1 MVAII
6 YLIFAR
12 CPAIVPRGSA
22 AGRAVEARAMNLHHL
37 RIFYAVARRQSVT
50 AAAAELLLSQPAVS
64 LQLKALERSL
74 GLPLFQRGGAKLRLT
89 QAGEV
94 LYRAAVSILHAK
106 DEAERAIAELRG
118 GSRGRLILGAGT
130 TGGMYV
136 LPRIVQAFRTSWPE
150 TEIQLH
156 TGTTDQLLD
165 RLLQNVVDMA
175 LVGGPIEDRRFD
187 ADPICGDELVLIAA
201 PGHALSSLAKVTLR
215 DLGGLP
221 FVVPETGS
229 RTRHLVE
236 RRLRDAGVPLHIA
249 MQMAGTEGV
258 KRAVEAGLG
267 VGMVSRY
274 AVEPE
279 VQAGVLRR
287 IAIEGFELTRTMNL
301 VSRAQQY
308 FSPMGVKFREFARS
322 YGSDHLLPR
331 PATASGAGGRRA
343 RTGGRAR
350 PRDRRMA

>member
-1 MVAII
+1 
-6 YLIFAR
+6 
-12 CPAIVPRGSA
+12 
-22 AGRAVEARAMNLHHL
+22 MNLHHL

-94 LYRAAVSILHAK
+94 LYRAAVSMLHAK

-136 LPRIVQAFRTSWPE
+136 LPRIVQAYRMLWPE
-150 TEIQLH
+150 TEIQLQ
-156 TGTTDQLLD
+156 TGTTDQLLEK
-165 RLLQNVVDMA
+165 LLQNVVDMA
-175 LVGGPIEDRRFD
+175 LVGGPIEDRRLD
-187 ADPICGDELVLIAA
+187 VDPICGDELTLIAA
-201 PGHALSSLAKVTLR
+201 PSHPVASLGKVTLR
-215 DLGGLP
+215 DLGGVP
-221 FVVPETGS
+221 FIVPETGS

-236 RRLRDAGVPLHIA
+236 RRLREAGVALVIA

-279 VQAGVLRR
+279 VLAGVLRR
-287 IAIEGFELTRTMNL
+287 IPIEGFGVTRTMNL
-301 VSRAQQY
+301 VCRAQQY

-322 YGSDHLLPR
+322 YGAEHLGPLPA
-331 PATASGAGGRRA
+331 ATSAAGRRRA
-343 RTGGRAR
+343 RKGGRT
-350 PRDRRMA
+350 PTEHRRTT